1 MNKIWIFSGKAIWHA
16 GAERNFEEECRQGVR
31 LPCRGGAGAGQYVH
45 LRRWLFSLRR
55 QDQGSRNLPS
65 TCSPQAEG
73 NCAPTVLHIVLVRQV
88 QPHRRVVVLA
98 GGVGRSP
105 FPPWGLGGLL
115 RRRRYNIRPSRKLIS
130 KRKAAA
136 AAAQDATE
144 RMLVGSSNHWGQW
157 LWSGGVVAH
166 TARTRLYW
174 WVWGHH
180 RMKRGGGN
188 KQFVGSKF
196 NLLFCSKKSILIQ
209 KICLK
214 INLKIW

>member
-1 MNKIWIFSGKAIWHA
+1 MNKMWIFSGKAIWHA
-16 GAERNFEEECRQGVR
+16 GGRAELWGRMQAGVR

-73 NCAPTVLHIVLVRQV
+73 NRAPTVVHIVLVRQV
-88 QPHRRVVVLA
+88 QPHRRVVLLA

-130 KRKAAA
+130 KRKAA

-196 NLLFCSKKSILIQ
+196 NLLFCSKKCILI
-209 KICLK
+209 
-214 INLKIW
+214 